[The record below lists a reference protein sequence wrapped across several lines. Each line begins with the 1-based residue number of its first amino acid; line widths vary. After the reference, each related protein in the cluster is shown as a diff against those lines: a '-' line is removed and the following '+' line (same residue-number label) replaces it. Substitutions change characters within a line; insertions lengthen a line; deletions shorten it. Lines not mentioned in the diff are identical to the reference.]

1 MQYQHFNRSFLL
13 LLLVVVAVCVAFA
26 GSGLSASNKQ
36 DVASAMPSPSPS
48 PSPSPRNREEVPQDS
63 DEIIKT
69 ETNLTNIFFTAADK
83 NKRFISNLKAEDIR
97 VFEDG
102 QQQDIFTFQ
111 TNIDLP
117 LSLAILID
125 CSASEERTLPDEK
138 DAARA
143 FLENILRP
151 GGKDEAAI
159 LSFTG
164 ETTLEQGFSG
174 NVERLRRAIDRVEFV
189 PPSGYIGGGVVVNGT
204 PPISGTNQAIAGST
218 AIWDAVWATSE
229 ELIGTSAEHTRR
241 AIILLTDGDDTS
253 SRLKMDEAIT
263 AAQKADSL
271 IYAIGIGDRYTFN
284 VNEGA
289 LRKIAEKT
297 GGRAYFPRH
306 ERDLRDAF
314 AQIQRDLREQ
324 YLVAYSPRNK
334 TRDGSYRRIEIQIVN
349 PELKQQN
356 LKLNYRSG
364 YFAKTAIP
372 ETPAKRKSSGQ

>member
-1 MQYQHFNRSFLL
+1 MRYKDFNRSFVL
-13 LLLVVVAVCVAFA
+13 LLLVVMFVCGGLATR
-26 GSGLSASNKQ
+26 GLSARNES
-36 DVASAMPSPSPS
+36 AGAIAMPSPSPT
-48 PSPSPRNREEVPQDS
+48 PRTRDREEVPQDS
-63 DEIIKT
+63 DEVIKV

-83 NKRFISNLKAEDIR
+83 NKRSIGNLKAEDIR

-125 CSASEERTLPDEK
+125 TSASEERTLPDLKE
-138 DAARA
+138 AARA
-143 FLENILRP
+143 FLENVLRAN
-151 GGKDEAAI
+151 KDEAAI

-174 NVERLRRAIDRVEFV
+174 NIERLRRAIDRVEFV

-204 PPISGTNQAIAGST
+204 PPISGTNQALAGST

-229 ELIGTSAEHTRR
+229 ELIGASAEHTRR

-253 SRLKMDEAIT
+253 SRLKMDEAIV
-263 AAQKADSL
+263 AAQKADAL

-297 GGRAYFPRH
+297 GGRAYFPEH
-306 ERDLRDAF
+306 QRDLRDAF
-314 AQIQRDLREQ
+314 TQIQRDLREQ

-334 TRDGSYRRIEIQIVN
+334 ARDGSYRKIEIQLVN

-356 LKLNYRSG
+356 LKLNYRAG
-364 YFAKTAIP
+364 YFAKTATP
-372 ETPAKRKSSGQ
+372 ETPAKRKSSGH

>member
-1 MQYQHFNRSFLL
+1 MRYRDFNRSFVL
-13 LLLVVVAVCVAFA
+13 LLLVVMILC
-26 GSGLSASNKQ
+26 GGLATRSQSASSE
-36 DVASAMPSPSPS
+36 SAIGTALPSPSPT
-48 PSPSPRNREEVPQDS
+48 PRTREELPQDS
-63 DEIIKT
+63 DEVIKV

-83 NKRFISNLKAEDIR
+83 HKRFVSNLKPEDIR

-125 CSASEERTLPDEK
+125 TSASEERTLPDLKE
-138 DAARA
+138 AARA
-143 FLENILRP
+143 FLENVLRAN
-151 GGKDEAAI
+151 KDEAAI
-159 LSFTG
+159 VSFTG

-174 NVERLRRAIDRVEFV
+174 NLERLRRAIDRVEFI

-204 PPISGTNQAIAGST
+204 PPISGTNQALAGST

-253 SRLKMDEAIT
+253 SRLKMDEAIA
-263 AAQKADSL
+263 AAQKADAL

-284 VNEGA
+284 VNEGS

-297 GGRAYFPRH
+297 GGRAYFPEH
-306 ERDLRDAF
+306 QRDLRDAF
-314 AQIQRDLREQ
+314 TQIQRDLREQ

-334 TRDGSYRRIEIQIVN
+334 ARDGSYRKIEIQLIN

-356 LKLNYRSG
+356 LKLNYRAG